1 MVIIRNL
8 NLISVQSWTYLF
20 NLVRTNFSEWL
31 RTWRM
36 TIPFA
41 YEFKA
46 DVMKFAQKT
55 YAKFKVVKYAIQN
68 LKSVKMQFALNV
80 REMAKNK
87 KWNNISDRETQQ
99 F

>member
-1 MVIIRNL
+1 MFYGP
-8 NLISVQSWTYLF
+8 ISKGDNVRFQPPRRPSRDFDF

-46 DVMKFAQKT
+46 DVMKFAQ
-55 YAKFKVVKYAIQN
+55 
-68 LKSVKMQFALNV
+68 NV
-80 REMAKNK
+80 RKIQRSGKIRNPKPK
-87 KWNNISDRETQQ
+87 KC
-99 F
+99 